1 MITTIQNLYKVHTN
15 TESHKRAKFMHQCAF
30 VTEIVFKLMF
40 SAYMLAIFAFF
51 MLPIFVYVVT
61 GELIPIA
68 PIYIPGI
75 DENTVTGYVLLVV
88 IHTLCFGVAVLGFI
102 ATEFLLAIVIMS
114 TMIFGKLIAAD
125 MKLINDDVEQAE
137 PNILYARL
145 RLKNVLLMHQE
156 MCE

>member
-1 MITTIQNLYKVHTN
+1 
-15 TESHKRAKFMHQCAF
+15 MHQCGF

-40 SAYMLAIFAFF
+40 SAYFLATIAFF

-61 GELIPIA
+61 GEIIPIA
-68 PIYIPGI
+68 PIYVPGI
-75 DENTVTGYVLLVV
+75 DENTVSGYVALVG
-88 IHTLCFGVAVLGFI
+88 IHTLCLFFAVVGFI
-102 ATEFLLAIVIMS
+102 VTEFLVAIVIMS

-125 MKLINDDVEQAE
+125 MKLINEDVERVE
-137 PNILYARL
+137 PNILHATL